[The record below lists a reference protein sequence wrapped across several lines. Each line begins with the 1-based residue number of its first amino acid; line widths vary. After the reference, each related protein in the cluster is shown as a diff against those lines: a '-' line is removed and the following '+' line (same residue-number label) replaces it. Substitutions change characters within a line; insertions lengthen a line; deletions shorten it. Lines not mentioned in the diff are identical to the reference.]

1 MIPAKEILRLV
12 RFKNKDNDE
21 VEHSDYDIKNCINE
35 ALRYISQSQALQN
48 SDFLTTST
56 IFDETALNADIQEKN
71 EEIKNNP
78 DYTEE
83 DLLPLYNF
91 MLEGVDL
98 PADFQIMLGVTRH
111 DGYKMRPCDVSAIP
125 QRGEYKVMG
134 EKIYSGYGYFVLTY
148 QRTILPIQ
156 NLEQDNIE
164 MPRYC
169 LDLIVK
175 ITSMILNQ
183 TQNDVLLQEIDNIAR
198 SIVPRRKFNNA
209 RIKMPFIC

>member
-21 VEHSDYDIKNCINE
+21 VEYSDYDIKNCMNE

-56 IFDETALNADIQEKN
+56 IFDETALNADVQEKN

-91 MLEGVDL
+91 MLEGIEL
-98 PADFQIMLGVTRH
+98 PADFQIILGVTRS
-111 DGYKMRPCDVSAIP
+111 DGYKMRPCDVANVP

-148 QRTILPIQ
+148 QRTILPVQ

-164 MPRYC
+164 IPRYC

-175 ITSMILNQ
+175 VTSMILNQ